1 MRLLTNQTS
10 PIMKPS
16 ARFAL
21 LLGLFASFAQA
32 EMAKPTPHAPV
43 PKAATSE
50 TPVPKK
56 PAVPKESAESRLA
69 ALKKEAAA
77 LTPDQTSKFLQ
88 LLNQGDDKGLQEIK
102 GIGKARSA
110 AIIAKRP
117 YATVEDLAKVE
128 SINSS
133 AYPAIITFAKGEQ
146 PTAAPKKA
154 AAGTMP
160 K

>member
-1 MRLLTNQTS
+1 
-10 PIMKPS
+10 MKPA

-21 LLGLFASFAQA
+21 LLSLFASLAQA
-32 EMAKPTPHAPV
+32 EMAKPAAPA
-43 PKAATSE
+43 PDAKAATSE
-50 TPVPKK
+50 TPTPKK

-69 ALKKEAAA
+69 ALKKESAA
-77 LTPDQTSKFLQ
+77 LTPDQASKFLQ

-102 GIGKARSA
+102 GIGKARAA

-146 PTAAPKKA
+146 LPAAPKKA
-154 AAGTMP
+154 TAGSKP
-160 K
+160 VPE